1 MEAEKMA
8 VYWILAADSAYAKI
22 LRTDK
27 KKGALELI
35 RELEHPESRMKD
47 SDLYD
52 DSPGRAF
59 VSHGQGRHAME
70 NEVDA
75 KKMESIRFAQELAD
89 ELKKAAA
96 EDQFHKLYILA
107 APAFLGEL
115 REKLDSSVTSRIVQE
130 IPKDVVK
137 ETPEKIRAKL
147 PEYL

>member
-1 MEAEKMA
+1 MA

-27 KKGALELI
+27 KKGPLELVK
-35 RELEHPESRMKD
+35 ELEHPESRMKD
-47 SDLYD
+47 SELYSD
-52 DSPGRAF
+52 QPGRAF
-59 VSHGQGRHAME
+59 DSGGQGRHAME

-75 KKMESIRFAQELAD
+75 KKMESIRFAQQLAD
-89 ELKKAAA
+89 ELKKAAR
-96 EDQFHKLYILA
+96 EEQFHKLYILA

-115 REKLDSSVTSRIVQE
+115 REKLDPNVKAMIKEE

-137 ETPEKIRAKL
+137 QMPEEIRKKL